1 MLFFILTYEGGN
13 FIKEFF
19 KGEGF
24 VHLWLLLSPYKKIFS
39 EMYGVKQPFIVIIS
53 LSRKIMSKSFLKNFF
68 ETYGKLHSLTVK
80 IKMKK
85 ILKKL
90 FDIIFLLKLII
101 TAKGCFIP
109 YPSEKIFLYGDN
121 NSQR

>member
-85 ILKKL
+85 ILKN
-90 FDIIFLLKLII
+90 F
-101 TAKGCFIP
+101 
-109 YPSEKIFLYGDN
+109 
-121 NSQR
+121 